1 MDQKYI
7 ESTLELMDFI
17 QDSPSCYHVVA
28 NAAAMLENA
37 GAIRLDEKNAF
48 DIKAGNCYFVVRNSS
63 SLIAFRMPEEK
74 PTGYSI
80 VAAHTDSPSFK
91 LKENPEISSGEAY
104 TTLNVEAYGGM
115 LMAPWFDRPLSIA
128 GRAFVKEDDGRISE
142 RLVNFDKDLCQIVNL
157 CIHQNREANKGYEY
171 KVQKDMLPVIA
182 GGKHQGAVKTLVAE
196 LLEVDEEQVL
206 DTELFLYNRM
216 NGSIWGLDDEF
227 FSSPKIDDLQCAFSA
242 LKAFINCEDSS
253 SSKIQMVA
261 LFDNE
266 EVGSSTKQGANSDFL
281 RQLTHRIGCAMDWSF
296 DERCAIQAGSF
307 MLSADNGH
315 SLHPNYP
322 EKCDPTNKPLINGGV
337 LIKYAGN
344 QKYTTDAYSGSFL
357 KSILKDAGVPYQV
370 FFNNSNVT
378 GGSTLG
384 NISTTQFSI
393 PTVDI
398 GAAQLAMH
406 SPYETAGTMD
416 TFNLT
421 EGMKAFYKA

>member
-7 ESTLELMDFI
+7 ESTLELTDFI

-28 NAAAMLENA
+28 NAAAMLEDA
-37 GAIRLDEKNAF
+37 GAIRLDEKNTF
-48 DIKAGNCYFVVRNSS
+48 SLEAGNCYFVTRNGSA
-63 SLIAFRMPEEK
+63 LIAFRMPQEAAA
-74 PTGYSI
+74 GYSI
-80 VAAHTDSPSFK
+80 VSAHTDSPSFK
-91 LKENPEISSGEAY
+91 LKENPEIRNGGTY

-128 GRAFVKEDDGRISE
+128 GRAFVKENDGSISQ
-142 RLVNFDKDLCQIVNL
+142 RLVNFDRDLCQIVNL

-171 KVQKDMLPVIA
+171 KVQKDMLPIISL
-182 GGKHQGAVKTLVAE
+182 GSEHTIRELVSDA
-196 LLEVDEEQVL
+196 LEIDEENLL
-206 DTELFLYNRM
+206 DTELFLYNRTAP
-216 NGSIWGLDDEF
+216 SIWGVEEEF
-227 FSSPKIDDLQCAFSA
+227 FSSPKIDDLQCAFCA
-242 LKAFINCEDSS
+242 LKAFIDCEDSA
-253 SSKIQMVA
+253 SSKIQMIA

-266 EVGSSTKQGANSDFL
+266 EVGSSTKQGADSDFL
-281 RQLTHRIGCAMDWSF
+281 RQVIHRIGCALDWDF
-296 DERCAIQAGSF
+296 DKRCSIQASSF

-315 SLHPNYP
+315 SMHPNYQ

-344 QKYTTDAYSGSFL
+344 QKYTTDAYSASYL
-357 KSILKDAGVPYQV
+357 KGILKDAGVPYQL

-406 SPYETAGTMD
+406 SPYETAGTKD
-416 TFNLT
+416 TLNLT
-421 EGMKAFYKA
+421 EGMKAFFKA

>member
-91 LKENPEISSGEAY
+91 LKENPEISSGETY

-142 RLVNFDKDLCQIVNL
+142 KLVNFDKDLCQIVNL

-171 KVQKDMLPVIA
+171 KVQKDLLPIIA
-182 GGKHQGAVKTLVAE
+182 GGKHQGAVKTLVSE
-196 LLEVDEEQVL
+196 LLEVDEEQIL

-242 LKAFINCEDSS
+242 LKAFINCEDSA

-266 EVGSSTKQGANSDFL
+266 EVGSSTKQGADSDFL

-357 KSILKDAGVPYQV
+357 KSILKDAGIPYQV

-406 SPYETAGTMD
+406 SPYETVGTMD

>member
-63 SLIAFRMPEEK
+63 TLIAFRMPEEK
-74 PTGYSI
+74 PTGYAI

-171 KVQKDMLPVIA
+171 KVQKDMLPVMA

-281 RQLTHRIGCAMDWSF
+281 WQLTHRIGCAMDWSF

>member
-128 GRAFVKEDDGRISE
+128 GRAFVKDDDGRFSE

-242 LKAFINCEDSS
+242 LKAFINCEDSA

-406 SPYETAGTMD
+406 SPYETAGTD
-416 TFNLT
+416 R
-421 EGMKAFYKA
+421 KSVV

>member
-37 GAIRLDEKNAF
+37 GAICLDEKNAF

-74 PTGYSI
+74 PIGYSI

-91 LKENPEISSGEAY
+91 LKENPEIANGETY

-171 KVQKDMLPVIA
+171 KVQKDLLPIIA
-182 GGKHQGAVKTLVAE
+182 CGKHQGAIKTLVSE
-196 LLEVDEEQVL
+196 LLEVDEEQIL

-242 LKAFINCEDSS
+242 LKAFINCEDSV

-281 RQLTHRIGCAMDWSF
+281 RQLTHRICCAMDWSF

>member
-91 LKENPEISSGEAY
+91 LKENPEIANGETY

-171 KVQKDMLPVIA
+171 KVQKDLLPIIA
-182 GGKHQGAVKTLVAE
+182 GGKHQGAVKTLVSE
-196 LLEVDEEQVL
+196 LLEVDEEQIL

-242 LKAFINCEDSS
+242 LKAFINCEDSA

-266 EVGSSTKQGANSDFL
+266 EVGSSTKQGADSDFL

-416 TFNLT
+416 TYNLT